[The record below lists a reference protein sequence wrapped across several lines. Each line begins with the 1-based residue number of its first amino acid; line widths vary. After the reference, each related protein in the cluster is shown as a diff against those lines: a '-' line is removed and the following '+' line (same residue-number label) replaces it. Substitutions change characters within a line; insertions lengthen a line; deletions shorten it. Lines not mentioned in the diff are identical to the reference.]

1 MIGDILHEMV
11 CGLQVPIRIGYM
23 RVSKVSAEG
32 QHVFGDSR
40 WPIWTVL
47 QRSGGKGVAN
57 VMQPRAWL
65 PRPCTQPELAQEEK
79 EGLIHGRISQGL
91 PSQRD
96 KHMCLRA
103 CQLLA
108 TIQVEGQLLCCR
120 WMKRHKPTFSELRLA
135 DVKSVRTDVIDLECE
150 RLGDPQAAGRHQP
163 EERVES
169 MRPQG
174 SCRRELL
181 GFGEDC
187 GDLGRCEDVRST
199 ARTRVMSKD
208 PVRRNLMFDLL
219 SADVACKQ
227 DEAVQTT
234 RSLFQYDPGTPVPLF
249 LTRIVGG
256 GSDSGLSAE
265 YDVAPDGRFLINIV
279 SNARCSGSRH
289 VHGIIAS

>member
-1 MIGDILHEMV
+1 MPICYERKGSCENLTAQSPPWPLPARRSTH
-11 CGLQVPIRIGYM
+11 GLSQKPIASELC
-23 RVSKVSAEG
+23 RVTTVQPCDA
-32 QHVFGDSR
+32 SR
-40 WPIWTVL
+40 LSTRTRHNPERGIMT
-47 QRSGGKGVAN
+47 N

-181 GFGEDC
+181 CFGEDC

-208 PVRRNLMFDLL
+208 FVRRNL
-219 SADVACKQ
+219 
-227 DEAVQTT
+227 
-234 RSLFQYDPGTPVPLF
+234 
-249 LTRIVGG
+249 
-256 GSDSGLSAE
+256 
-265 YDVAPDGRFLINIV
+265 
-279 SNARCSGSRH
+279 
-289 VHGIIAS
+289 